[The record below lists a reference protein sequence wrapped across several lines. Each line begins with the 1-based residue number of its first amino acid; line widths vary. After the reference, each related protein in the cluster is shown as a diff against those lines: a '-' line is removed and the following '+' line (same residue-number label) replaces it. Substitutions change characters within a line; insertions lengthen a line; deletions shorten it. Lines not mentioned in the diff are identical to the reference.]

1 MLSPDEATLWTAV
14 AAAGGAV
21 LGAFIAAAVTV
32 RITKRSVTSAETMAA
47 KQRQHEREL
56 VVEKRD
62 QDRLLDAY
70 MAIQRHVM
78 SWVESVG
85 WRIRLYETD
94 PPTPQPVGDPLDSEA
109 GAIASLVASP
119 EVDQLLVSFN
129 RLVRAFLVSVRR
141 SEDARAA
148 GVGNYGM
155 ADPNAHRDMTE
166 AGEAVIAKG
175 LDLNNQMRT
184 ELGRS
189 PHTVEMVAR
198 EVGSE

>member
-1 MLSPDEATLWTAV
+1 VIAMLSPDEATLWTAV

-119 EVDQLLVSFN
+119 EVDQLLVTSA
-129 RLVRAFLVSVRR
+129 LI
-141 SEDARAA
+141 
-148 GVGNYGM
+148 G
-155 ADPNAHRDMTE
+155 
-166 AGEAVIAKG
+166 
-175 LDLNNQMRT
+175 
-184 ELGRS
+184 
-189 PHTVEMVAR
+189 
-198 EVGSE
+198 